1 MVLEGQEVSALFAL
15 YVWKMPHKS
24 ANGIGRWETTEK
36 RENGEEACQREIIS
50 SFRSAYRE
58 NVKWL

>member
-15 YVWKMPHKS
+15 YVWKMSHKS

-50 SFRSAYRE
+50 SF
-58 NVKWL
+58 